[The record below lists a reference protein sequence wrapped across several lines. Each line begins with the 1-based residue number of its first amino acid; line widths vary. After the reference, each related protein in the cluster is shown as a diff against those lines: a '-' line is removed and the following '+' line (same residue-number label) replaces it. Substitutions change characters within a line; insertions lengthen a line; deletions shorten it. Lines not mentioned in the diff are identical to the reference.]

1 MRVVRT
7 RGSVKATYWAIAIT
21 LAPVFAAV
29 VVDDVFG
36 ISPVFGGD
44 DSPGAHIFGASLAA
58 FLAAAG
64 MLWVALAKR
73 GIGKK
78 PGGQD

>member
-1 MRVVRT
+1 MIRR
-7 RGSVKATYWAIAIT
+7 RGSVKATYWAIAIV
-21 LAPVFAAV
+21 LSPLFAAV
-29 VVDDVFG
+29 VVEDVFG
-36 ISPVFGGD
+36 ISPVFGGE
-44 DSPGAHIFGASLAA
+44 DSPGGHIFGASMAG

-73 GIGKK
+73 GVGKN

>member
-1 MRVVRT
+1 MHVSRR
-7 RGSVKATYWAIAIT
+7 RGSIKATYWAIAIT
-21 LAPVFAAV
+21 LSPLFATV
-29 VVDDVFG
+29 VVDDLFG

-44 DSPGAHIFGASLAA
+44 DAGARIFGAAMA
-58 FLAAAG
+58 GFLAAAG

-73 GIGKK
+73 GVGKK